1 MQHKTYWWKIIAFGL
16 NRLVLSITA
25 DMGNIL
31 KDFLAFE
38 EVFESFLDDDDDDDD
53 DDDFISSRS
62 FT

>member
-1 MQHKTYWWKIIAFGL
+1 MHG
-16 NRLVLSITA
+16 LVLPITA

-38 EVFESFLDDDDDDDD
+38 EVFGSFLDDDDDDDD
-53 DDDFISSRS
+53 DDDFISFRL